1 MCCLADMS
9 VHQRVAVTGASG
21 LVGRDTVASL
31 RQNGFDVLRLVR
43 RAARESDEVRWDP
56 AAAAVDRDR
65 LEGVKA
71 VVHLA
76 GENIAEGRWTPEKK
90 ERIRQSRVRGTEVL
104 AETLSGL
111 SEKPEA
117 LISASAIGYYGNR
130 GDEPLD
136 EGAAAG
142 DGFLAS
148 VCKEWEH
155 ATTPAEEAGIRVI
168 HGRIGIV
175 LSAEGGALAKMK
187 LPFQLG
193 LGGRIGDGRQYMSW
207 IAIDDLVRALVFLLE
222 KTKVF
227 GAVNLVAPSPVT
239 NAEFTEALGRALRRP
254 TILPVPKFALRAVA
268 GSELADEMLLGG
280 ARVIPKVLEDH
291 GFHWTYPTLDQ
302 ALATSLE

>member
-1 MCCLADMS
+1 MS
-9 VHQRVAVTGASG
+9 TYERVAVTGASG

-43 RAARESDEVRWDP
+43 RTVREGDEVRWDP
-56 AAAAVDRDR
+56 GAGAVDKDR

-71 VVHLA
+71 VIHLA
-76 GENIAEGRWTPEKK
+76 GENIAEGRWTSEKK
-90 ERIRQSRVRGTEVL
+90 ERIRQSRVVGTEVL
-104 AETLSGL
+104 AQTLSGL

-130 GDEPLD
+130 GEEPLD

-142 DGFLAS
+142 DGFLAA
-148 VCKEWEH
+148 VCKEWEQ
-155 ATTPAEEAGIRVI
+155 ATTAAEEAGIRVI

-207 IAIDDLVRALVFLLE
+207 IAIDDLVRALIFLLE

-254 TILPVPKFALRAVA
+254 TILPVPGFALRAVA
-268 GSELADEMLLGG
+268 GTELANEMLLGG

-291 GFHWTYPTLDQ
+291 GFHWSYPTLDQ
-302 ALATSLE
+302 ALATSLH